1 MLDRDTIARIG
12 RIDRDGCLALL
23 AGEVVGRLGVIDG
36 GRPLIFPVNYVLDG
50 TDIVFRTDQGTKLDA
65 GLRSPV
71 SFEVDQVDRV
81 TSAGWSVLVT
91 GRLEEV
97 TPFDAATLERVRGLP
112 VDSWADGT
120 RRRWVRLVSDR
131 FSGRRVGPAT

>member
-91 GRLEEV
+91 GRLEGV

-112 VDSWADGT
+112 VDSWADGP